1 MFSIK
6 LHDND
11 YKGSNLADVSNFD
24 FAKLGEPEQSKVR
37 EALDSISNLS
47 LKELEDNGVLVFP
60 TSAVE
65 KELDDRK
72 ILSVQDLTKDDPI
85 IKTTNIMGFFSI
97 GNDIQIQI
105 RSRFDKDNKQFFL
118 HYMLSK
124 VCNVAPT
131 IELTDANHDP
141 FYEFCVYLFP
151 TFLKKAVNQG
161 LFRTYITREYNDSNI
176 RGVIDFPRH
185 FRNNI
190 PFNGKIAYRTREYS
204 HDNFTMQLV
213 RHTIEFIS
221 ENNSLSKILSID
233 ENMRNAVQNI
243 RGCTE
248 SYSKSARTFVINKNL
263 KPITH
268 PYYTEYE
275 PLRRLCLMIL
285 THKRISYGQT
295 KEHQINGIIF
305 DGASLWEEYLN
316 VVLREQMRNKPDYK
330 DYELEHPN
338 NRTKQGGKHLFE
350 GNHGPIYPDFIL
362 KKSKKVEVILDA
374 KYKRLEKGIDNTDY
388 FQLLAYLFRF
398 SCNRG
403 ILIYPYQKN
412 EKVSDSDLFL
422 AEHEKQVSL
431 SIYGLEI
438 PEYNENSIY
447 EDFRKAIETQE
458 NQLVKQ
464 NQDLTFPTK
473 NQKNATKVI

>member
-1 MFSIK
+1 MFYIHLRDNTDKQPLGIKDETVCKALYSINHK
-6 LHDND
+6 SLHELEEKGLIVFPSKGAKSDLDND
-11 YKGSNLADVSNFD
+11 KNF
-24 FAKLGEPEQSKVR
+24 V
-37 EALDSISNLS
+37 ISV
-47 LKELEDNGVLVFP
+47 KDLESDNP
-60 TSAVE
+60 TI
-65 KELDDRK
+65 R
-72 ILSVQDLTKDDPI
+72 TG
-85 IKTTNIMGFFSI
+85 NIMGFFSV
-97 GNDIQIQI
+97 NDTVQIEI
-105 RSRFDKDNKQFFL
+105 RSRFDKDDNQYFL

-131 IELTDANHDP
+131 ITLTDANHDP
-141 FYEFCVYLFP
+141 LYEFCVYLFP

-221 ENNSLSKILSID
+221 ENSSLSKLLSID
-233 ENMRNAVQNI
+233 EDMRNAVQSI

-248 SYSKSARTFVINKNL
+248 TYSKSARTFVINKNL

-305 DGASLWEEYLN
+305 DGASLWEEYLWTLLKPYDFCHPQN
-316 VVLREQMRNKPDYK
+316 KERSGGIRMFANNEEQDFDKNYRK
-330 DYELEHPN
+330 
-338 NRTKQGGKHLFE
+338 
-350 GNHGPIYPDFIL
+350 IYPDFYKENCWI
-362 KKSKKVEVILDA
+362 VDA
-374 KYKRLEKGIDNTDY
+374 KYKHLQNGVGREDLYQIVTYMHTMKIDKGG
-388 FQLLAYLFRF
+388 F
-398 SCNRG
+398 
-403 ILIYPYQKN
+403 IYPADSLTDSNSKLWTLAGLGGTIHICGIKIPTEAADFNDFSEKMKEQEKKLLETIQK
-412 EKVSDSDLFL
+412 
-422 AEHEKQVSL
+422 Q
-431 SIYGLEI
+431 
-438 PEYNENSIY
+438 P
-447 EDFRKAIETQE
+447 KA
-458 NQLVKQ
+458 
-464 NQDLTFPTK
+464 
-473 NQKNATKVI
+473 